1 LQAVAEGDS
10 SSTSYEVIGKLADGD
25 VAELFLARST
35 GAGGIERL
43 AAVKRIPR
51 KATQNTEL
59 VKLFLEEARLAARL
73 QHPNVAQIYE
83 VGKLGGSYF
92 YAMEYINGETL
103 RALVE
108 HAKAKKIQ
116 IPIRSI
122 LTIAAGA
129 AEALHHAHERRGLD
143 GKPLEIVHGDVT
155 PTNLLVSR
163 EGIVKLVD
171 FGIAKARSRS
181 HAPAP
186 VSKVSYWAPEQC
198 RNEPLDR
205 RCDLFS
211 LGVVLWELLTLED
224 LYNRGGDARTRAA
237 IENEPPVPPS
247 TRRYDVP
254 PELDTIVRRLI
265 EKSAGERYQ
274 TAGELLAALEHCAS
288 KLSVQLSTQELARMM
303 RLWFGNVAD
312 PIVPPAE
319 NPLVIRSEP
328 VPADIA
334 HPAAD
339 PADAL
344 LESVGNASLIIRA
357 AAPEKRDDKV
367 TLVPDTVAETRENF
381 EQIRDRILA
390 TARRKKETTKQ
401 ALAASTPATSTP
413 PTGMPNVGTHPP
425 PTSADAASPR
435 PKRETLNTANN
446 AFAFITN
453 VSGKAAEPMRRATTP
468 AAGHPTAE
476 AHADAAA
483 ATAQDAAST
492 ILAATAAAA
501 KANAARFDSPKGEAA
516 QKAEAMAVRVEAARA
531 AAVAK
536 AEEAARADEDARA
549 AAARATSGSN
559 SGRIESARSAT
570 PSGRLVVVVEE
581 SNVEAAKVAS
591 ASLELEKLNTT
602 GQYGV
607 PAESVLRDAEARLA
621 EAEKAAAAESAP
633 VAGGAA
639 TAEAAKADASKADAD
654 AAAGAKDASKT
665 DAKNATTSDAKDAT
679 KADAKADATYAAK
692 REAAD
697 AT

>member
-1 LQAVAEGDS
+1 
-10 SSTSYEVIGKLADGD
+10 
-25 VAELFLARST
+25 
-35 GAGGIERL
+35 
-43 AAVKRIPR
+43 
-51 KATQNTEL
+51 
-59 VKLFLEEARLAARL
+59 
-73 QHPNVAQIYE
+73 
-83 VGKLGGSYF
+83 
-92 YAMEYINGETL
+92 MEYINGETL

-143 GKPLEIVHGDVT
+143 GKSLDIVHGAVS

-171 FGIAKARSRS
+171 FGIAKARVRS
-181 HAPAP
+181 HAQAA
-186 VSKVSYWAPEQC
+186 VTKVSYWSPEQC

-205 RCDLFS
+205 RSDLFS
-211 LGVVLWELLTLED
+211 LGVVLWELLTLEE

-254 PELDTIVRRLI
+254 TELDTIIRRLI
-265 EKSAGERYQ
+265 EKAPGERYQ
-274 TAGELLAALEHCAS
+274 TAGELLAALEHCAT

-312 PIVPPAE
+312 PIVPTADK
-319 NPLVIRSEP
+319 PLVIRSEP
-328 VPADIA
+328 VPADVA
-334 HPAAD
+334 NPADD

-344 LESVGNASLIIRA
+344 LASVGDASLIIRP
-357 AAPEKRDDKV
+357 AAPDKRDDKV

-401 ALAASTPATSTP
+401 ALASSATDTATP
-413 PTGMPNVGTHPP
+413 PTGMPNVGTMPP

-453 VSGKAAEPMRRATTP
+453 VSGTAAEPLHRAITP
-468 AAGHPTAE
+468 PAGTSTAE
-476 AHADAAA
+476 AHADTA
-483 ATAQDAAST
+483 ATAAQDAATT

-516 QKAEAMAVRVEAARA
+516 QKAEAMAVRVEVARA
-531 AAVAK
+531 AATAK

-549 AAARATSGSN
+549 AAARATSVAN
-559 SGRIESARSAT
+559 SGRIETERAST
-570 PSGRLVVVVEE
+570 PSGRLVVFV
-581 SNVEAAKVAS
+581 
-591 ASLELEKLNTT
+591 
-602 GQYGV
+602 
-607 PAESVLRDAEARLA
+607 
-621 EAEKAAAAESAP
+621 
-633 VAGGAA
+633 
-639 TAEAAKADASKADAD
+639 
-654 AAAGAKDASKT
+654 
-665 DAKNATTSDAKDAT
+665 
-679 KADAKADATYAAK
+679 
-692 REAAD
+692 
-697 AT
+697 